1 MISAVIPAYNE
12 ADRIDQVIRE
22 CFRYCDEVIVIDDG
36 STDNTA
42 KEASK
47 YGAKVIRN
55 SSNKGYIYSIK
66 RGFRAAAGDIVVTID
81 ADGEHCPSDIP
92 IITKPI
98 LCDQADIVLGA
109 RDKIDRISERLI
121 SLIVRVKTGIRDS
134 GTGFRAIGRSLA
146 LNLKYK
152 GICIC
157 GISVLE
163 PWLKGAHIL
172 EIPIRLNS
180 VDKKRKIAWG
190 HIIQIFYVL
199 LLIFKR
205 KRDK

>member
-12 ADRIDQVIRE
+12 ADRIGQVIRG
-22 CFRYCDEVIVIDDG
+22 CFRY
-36 STDNTA
+36 
-42 KEASK
+42 
-47 YGAKVIRN
+47 
-55 SSNKGYIYSIK
+55 
-66 RGFRAAAGDIVVTID
+66 
-81 ADGEHCPSDIP
+81 CPSDIP

-98 LCDQADIVLGA
+98 LCNQADIVLGA
-109 RDKIDRISERLI
+109 RDRIDRISERLI
-121 SLIVRVKTGIRDS
+121 SLMVRLKTGIRDS
-134 GTGFRAIGRSLA
+134 GTGFRAIRRSLA
-146 LNLKYK
+146 LSLKYK

-172 EIPIRLNS
+172 EVPIRLNS

-205 KRDK
+205 KRFK

>member
-1 MISAVIPAYNE
+1 MV
-12 ADRIDQVIRE
+12 
-22 CFRYCDEVIVIDDG
+22 
-36 STDNTA
+36 
-42 KEASK
+42 
-47 YGAKVIRN
+47 
-55 SSNKGYIYSIK
+55 
-66 RGFRAAAGDIVVTID
+66 
-81 ADGEHCPSDIP
+81 
-92 IITKPI
+92 
-98 LCDQADIVLGA
+98 
-109 RDKIDRISERLI
+109 RL
-121 SLIVRVKTGIRDS
+121 KTGIRDS
-134 GTGFRAIGRSLA
+134 GTGFRAIKRSLA
-146 LNLKYK
+146 LSLEYK

-205 KRDK
+205 KRVK